1 MKTEETK
8 ELDLK
13 ELALNLSESIKEKR
27 KIHYALSVAVGC
39 ILNAFDDRDINE
51 PIENDHPIN
60 CASTLI
66 EEARKIAYQSDEL
79 MDKLNNVLFLIKSEN

>member
-1 MKTEETK
+1 
-8 ELDLK
+8 LK
-13 ELALNLSESIKEKR
+13 ELAINLSEIIRVKR

-39 ILNAFDDRDINE
+39 ILNEFDNRNINE

-66 EEARKIAYQSDEL
+66 EESRKIAYENDEL
-79 MDKLNNVLFLIKSEN
+79 MDKLNEVIFLIKSEN